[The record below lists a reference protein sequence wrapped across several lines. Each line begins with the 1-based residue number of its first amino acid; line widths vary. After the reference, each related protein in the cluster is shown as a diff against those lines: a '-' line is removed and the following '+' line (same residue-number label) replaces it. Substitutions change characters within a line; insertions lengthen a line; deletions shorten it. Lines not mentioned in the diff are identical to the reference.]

1 MVLAFLK
8 DISVLKEKCVTMF
21 VRCLW
26 LPVN

>member
-21 VRCLW
+21 VRYLW
-26 LPVN
+26 FRVN